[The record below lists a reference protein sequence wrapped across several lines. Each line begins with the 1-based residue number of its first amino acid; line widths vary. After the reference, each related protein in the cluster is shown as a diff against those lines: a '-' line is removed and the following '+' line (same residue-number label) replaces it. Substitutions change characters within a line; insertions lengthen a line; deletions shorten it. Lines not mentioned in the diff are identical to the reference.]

1 MRIFLLAL
9 ALAAPLPAAAQNM
22 SGPAYA
28 IDGDTLDMGGER
40 IRLFGIDAPESMQT
54 CQRKGA
60 PWACGNDAKL
70 LLAGMI
76 EGNTVDC
83 VARDRDS
90 YGRTVATCRV
100 GQRDLAGVLVREG
113 LAVALRS
120 FSQDYVEAEARAKGF
135 GMALWGSVFQAPA
148 EFRAANP
155 ALFKAPTPVPAGR
168 MARRAAAPAGAQAM
182 ALGRV
187 MFRNCAEARAAGA
200 APLYR
205 GQPGYRPQMD
215 GDNDGVACEP
225 YRGR

>member
-1 MRIFLLAL
+1 MRIVLFAL
-9 ALAAPLPAAAQNM
+9 ALAAPLPAAAQSL

-28 IDGDTLDMGGER
+28 IDGDTLEMAGER

-54 CQRKGA
+54 CQRRGA
-60 PWACGNDAKL
+60 PWACGTDARL

-76 EGNTVDC
+76 EGRTVDC
-83 VARDRDS
+83 LPRDRDS

-100 GQRDLAGVLVREG
+100 GERDLAGVLVREG
-113 LAVALRS
+113 LAIALRN
-120 FSQDYVEAEARAKGF
+120 FSLDYVEAEARARSF
-135 GMALWGSVFQAPA
+135 GLALWGAVFQVPA
-148 EFRAANP
+148 DFRAANP
-155 ALFKAPTPVPAGR
+155 ALFKAPAPFAVRVASR
-168 MARRAAAPAGAQAM
+168 SAAPAGAQAM

-187 MFRNCAEARAAGA
+187 MFRNCAEARAAGT

-225 YRGR
+225 YRR